1 MLIRAGPLGKVLCN
15 LKYYAIRVEFQFRG
29 LPHIHSFLW
38 IPNESTLNENSINEH
53 DGFLDSVV
61 RGNVPSKQKNCHL
74 HQLVMTFQIHYHS
87 KTFGKYTNIKFHFK
101 FHCFFTEK
109 IIVPKPLQNILS
121 QIEKFEI
128 VNKKAILYAR

>member
-1 MLIRAGPLGKVLCN
+1 MHIRAGLLGKVLCN

-53 DGFLDSVV
+53 EGFLVFCV
-61 RGNVPSKQKNCHL
+61 GMYHQNKIYHL

-87 KTFGKYTNIKFHFK
+87 KTFGNYTNMKFHFK

-109 IIVPKPLQNILS
+109 IIVQKPLQNMLS

-128 VNKKAILYAR
+128 LNKKAILYAS